1 MPRRFLLS
9 IDGGGVRGI
18 VPALA
23 LARLEEITGR
33 PARETFSFVA
43 GTSTGALL
51 AAAVAAGLPA
61 TQMVALYRDRT
72 REIFSP
78 RGPWNGIRR
87 VVIGHQYNISNLRRV
102 LESEFGAAVSWNLN
116 NSPVDLLLPAIRLS
130 DAKPWYFVKDNPNNA
145 GSTGALGL
153 LDCATASAA
162 APTYFD
168 SWPMGNPVNGKLVDG
183 GVGTTGNPV
192 YQACVEA
199 FCFSQGYGPAETTVV
214 SFGTGRIREHA
225 DPHFILSWLTWV
237 VDTVLHAPE
246 EQQTQLVARHYP
258 DALLY
263 RLDPLLAEDIDL
275 DDVTRIGEL
284 EAAGRLFADQ
294 VDWPAML
301 EGRPT
306 PFLRHAPPCPGA
318 GGAANVRERLPARD

>member
-1 MPRRFLLS
+1 MSRRFLLS

-61 TQMVALYRDRT
+61 TQLVALYRDRT

-78 RGPWNGIRR
+78 RGPWNEIRR
-87 VVIGHQYNISNLRRV
+87 VVIGHKYNISNLRRV
-102 LESEFGAAVSWNLN
+102 LEDEFGAAASWSLN
-116 NSPVDLLLPAIRLS
+116 DSPVDLVLSAIRLS
-130 DAKPWYFVKDNPNNA
+130 DAKPWYFVKNNSVNA
-145 GSTGALGL
+145 SKTGGLGL

-168 SWPMGNPVNGKLVDG
+168 SWTMGDPVNGKLVDG
-183 GVGTTGNPV
+183 GVGVTGDPV

-199 FCFSQGYGPAETTVV
+199 FCFSQGYRPAETTVV
-214 SFGTGRIREHA
+214 SLGTGRIREHS

-237 VDTVLHAPE
+237 VDTSLHAPE

-258 DALLY
+258 SALLY
-263 RLDPLLAEDIDL
+263 RLDPLLPGDIAL
-275 DDVTRIGEL
+275 DDVSRIGEL
-284 EAAGRLFADQ
+284 EAAGRLFAEQ

-306 PFLRHAPPCPGA
+306 PFLRHPPRCPGA
-318 GGAANVRERLPARD
+318 SG

>member
-1 MPRRFLLS
+1 MARRFLLS

-18 VPALA
+18 VPAMA

-33 PARETFSFVA
+33 PARETFAFVA

-78 RGPWNGIRR
+78 RSPWNEIRR
-87 VVIGHQYNISNLRRV
+87 VAIGHKYNISTLRRV
-102 LESEFGAAVSWNLN
+102 LESEFGAAASWRLN
-116 NSPVDLLLPAIRLS
+116 NSPVDLLLSAIRLS
-130 DAKPWYFVKDNPNNA
+130 DAKPWYFVKNNPHNA
-145 GSTGALGL
+145 GRTGSLGL
-153 LDCATASAA
+153 LDCASASAA

-168 SWPMGNPVNGKLVDG
+168 PWPMGEPVNGKLVDG
-183 GVGTTGNPV
+183 GVGVTGNPV

-199 FCFSQGYGPAETTVV
+199 FCFSQGYRPAETTVI

-225 DPHFILSWLTWV
+225 DPRFILSWLTWV

-246 EQQTQLVARHYP
+246 EQQTQLVARHFP
-258 DALLY
+258 SALLY
-263 RLDPLLAEDIDL
+263 RLDPLLAEDIGL
-275 DDVTRIGEL
+275 DDLSRMGEL
-284 EAAGRLFADQ
+284 EAAGRIFAEQ

-301 EGRPT
+301 EGRAT
-306 PFLRHAPPCPGA
+306 RFLRRPPNCPG
-318 GGAANVRERLPARD
+318 GLWTG

>member
-18 VPALA
+18 VPAMA

-72 REIFSP
+72 REIFTP
-78 RGPWNGIRR
+78 RSPWNQIRR
-87 VVIGHQYNISNLRRV
+87 LAIGHQYDISNLRRV

-116 NSPVDLLLPAIRLS
+116 HSPVDLLLPAIRLS
-130 DAKPWYFVKDNPNNA
+130 DAKPWYFVKDNAYNA
-145 GSTGALGL
+145 GTTGSLGL

-183 GVGTTGNPV
+183 GVGITGNPV

-199 FCFSQGYGPAETTVV
+199 FCFSRGYRPEETTVV
-214 SFGTGRIREHA
+214 SFGTGRIREHS

-258 DALLY
+258 GALLY
-263 RLDPLLAEDIDL
+263 RLDPLLAEDIAL

-284 EAAGRLFADQ
+284 EAAGRLFADE

-301 EGRPT
+301 DGRPT
-306 PFLRHAPPCPGA
+306 RFLRRAPRCPGA
-318 GGAANVRERLPARD
+318 SGPAGGLRDQ

>member
-18 VPALA
+18 VPALV

-78 RGPWNGIRR
+78 RSPWNEIRR
-87 VVIGHQYNISNLRRV
+87 LVIGHKYNISNLRGV
-102 LESEFGAAVSWNLN
+102 LEDEFGAAASWNLN
-116 NSPVDLLLPAIRLS
+116 DSPVDLVLSAIRLS
-130 DAKPWYFVKDNPNNA
+130 DAKPWYFVKNNPINA
-145 GSTGALGL
+145 SKTGSLGL

-168 SWPMGNPVNGKLVDG
+168 SWPMGDPVNGKLVDG
-183 GVGTTGNPV
+183 GVGVTGNPV

-199 FCFSQGYGPAETTVV
+199 FCFSQGYLPAETTVV
-214 SFGTGRIREHA
+214 SLGTGRIREHA

-237 VDTVLHAPE
+237 VDTSLHAPE
-246 EQQTQLVARHYP
+246 EQQTELVARHYP
-258 DALLY
+258 SALLY
-263 RLDPLLAEDIDL
+263 RLDPLLAGDIAL

-284 EAAGRLFADQ
+284 EAAGRLFAEQ
-294 VDWPAML
+294 VDWPSML
-301 EGRPT
+301 AGRPT
-306 PFLRHAPPCPGA
+306 PFLRHPPQYPGA
-318 GGAANVRERLPARD
+318 FA

>member
-1 MPRRFLLS
+1 MARRFLLS

-23 LARLEEITGR
+23 LARLEELTGR

-78 RGPWNGIRR
+78 RSPWNEIRR
-87 VVIGHQYNISNLRRV
+87 VVIGHKSNISNLRRV
-102 LESEFGAAVSWNLN
+102 LESEFGAAASWCLN
-116 NSPVDLLLPAIRLS
+116 DSPVDLLLPAIHLS
-130 DAKPWYFVKDNPNNA
+130 DAKPWYFVKNNPNNA
-145 GSTGALGL
+145 GTTGGLGL

-168 SWPMGNPVNGKLVDG
+168 SWPMDNPVNGKLVDG
-183 GVGTTGNPV
+183 GVGITGNPV

-199 FCFSQGYGPAETTVV
+199 FCFSQGYRPAETTVV
-214 SFGTGRIREHA
+214 SFGTGRIREHS
-225 DPHFILSWLTWV
+225 DPRFLLSWLNWV
-237 VDTVLHAPE
+237 VDTLMHAPE
-246 EQQTQLVARHYP
+246 EQQTQLVTRHYP

-263 RLDPLLAEDIDL
+263 RLDPLLAEDISL

-301 EGRPT
+301 AGRVT
-306 PFLRHAPPCPGA
+306 RFLRHPPPCPGA
-318 GGAANVRERLPARD
+318 NA